1 MSDTT
6 KVSTSKPKVGG
17 AIARAPVGTA
27 LSTDASTALNAAF
40 HSLGYISEDG
50 VSNSNSPKTDV
61 IKAWGGDTVITY
73 QSDKPD
79 TFGFTLIEGLNIDV
93 LKTVY
98 GDSNVT
104 GDLETGITIK
114 ANGSEAEAGAWVID
128 MVLKDN
134 ALKRI
139 VIPNGTI
146 TEVGEITYKADEAIG
161 YTTTVT
167 AVPDASGNTHY
178 EYILKK
184 GE

>member
-27 LSTDASTALNAAF
+27 LPTDASTALNAAF

-114 ANGSEAEAGAWVID
+114 ANGSV
-128 MVLKDN
+128 V
-134 ALKRI
+134 
-139 VIPNGTI
+139 
-146 TEVGEITYKADEAIG
+146 
-161 YTTTVT
+161 
-167 AVPDASGNTHY
+167 
-178 EYILKK
+178 
-184 GE
+184 